1 MEVAE
6 VLNNAIVKIER
17 SVNDAEAACVGF
29 TVVEPIVI
37 SRMLDFFFCLSFFRK
52 NCKFECGIET

>member
-17 SVNDAEAACVGF
+17 SVNDAEAASVGF

-37 SRMLDFFFCLSFFRK
+37 SRMLDFFSLSFLWK